1 MCRVCSRREKILCV
15 LLVTV
20 TYSDWMTKNEE
31 TFVGRSRNR
40 TIENLH
46 EDLGRGSDS
55 QKRRTC
61 GLSGAEFDTH
71 MHAFTLQLT

>member
-1 MCRVCSRREKILCV
+1 
-15 LLVTV
+15 
-20 TYSDWMTKNEE
+20 MTKNEE

-61 GLSGAEFDTH
+61 GLSGAEFDTN
-71 MHAFTLQLT
+71 MHAFTSQLT